1 MKQIHVLGVILVKR
15 DLADCF
21 VIMNQVVRAAI
32 SLCRIKNALLL
43 QYIAADI
50 FDLLHWKAAEATQ
63 FCFERLLPGWPY
75 VWDVGV

>member
-1 MKQIHVLGVILVKR
+1 MKQLRMLGVVVVKR

-21 VIMNQVVRAAI
+21 VIMNQVVGAAI

-43 QYIAADI
+43 QYIAANI
-50 FDLLHWKAAEATQ
+50 FNLLHWKAAEATQ
-63 FCFERLLPGWPY
+63 GCVERLLPGSPY